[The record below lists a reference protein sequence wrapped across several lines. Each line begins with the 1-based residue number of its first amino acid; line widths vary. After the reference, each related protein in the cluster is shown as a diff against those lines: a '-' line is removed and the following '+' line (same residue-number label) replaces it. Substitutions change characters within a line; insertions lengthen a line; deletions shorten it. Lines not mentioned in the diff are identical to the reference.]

1 MQKKKLNTIWQT
13 HLFFLLIA
21 FRLESWFAFVD
32 FEEKMMVIEVT
43 FVLCQNGLIGN
54 FDAWYLF
61 VICNLADL
69 LSAMTQQIFS
79 ELKIRKGDE
88 TISLSEPLKKDQN
101 QEWWYYSQWC
111 HSLYEIAFKFLA
123 ISLGLLNEIS
133 TVWCNWTNT

>member
-69 LSAMTQQIFS
+69 LSICNDSTDIQWVEDQKGWWNHFIVGT
-79 ELKIRKGDE
+79 LKKRSKSRMMVFTMLPQPFWNRIKILIKYSV
-88 TISLSEPLKKDQN
+88 ISLSV
-101 QEWWYYSQWC
+101 C
-111 HSLYEIAFKFLA
+111 IR
-123 ISLGLLNEIS
+123 
-133 TVWCNWTNT
+133 